1 MDENK
6 IIPASETNSEAL
18 DLKAKRRME
27 ATKARRNV
35 HTTVPHMV
43 SFFDSMSPEEKEAF
57 FKKEKKRSV
66 GVLRRRKIV
75 KTFLTG
81 IGLLIA
87 SAACFLAIVPIFFT
101 FLNSFM
107 TSEEIIKNYG
117 VIFQSL
123 SGHAEGGATYLKDS
137 PSLQLIPEQVSIK
150 QYLDLLLMSPTYL
163 FKFWNSILLVVP
175 IVAGQMAIACLASY
189 SFARYRKKRREV
201 LFFSYIILMLMPFQ
215 VTLVPNYMIAD
226 KLGILN
232 TPWAIILPGIFSTF
246 SIFLLTKYMR
256 QIPIAYIEA
265 AKLDGASEWQ
275 IFTRIALPT
284 CKSAICALTILLFID
299 YWNMVEQPLV
309 LLPDVNKQPLSVFL
323 SQINEAE
330 IGIAFAASSLYMIP
344 PLLIFLWGEEYLV
357 EGISRSGVK

>member
-1 MDENK
+1 MSENM
-6 IIPASETNSEAL
+6 TNPSNNRDA
-18 DLKAKRRME
+18 RRLA

-35 HTTVPHMV
+35 YTTVPKMT
-43 SFFDSMSPEEKEAF
+43 SFFESMSEAEREAF
-57 FKKEKKRSV
+57 FQKEKKRSTL
-66 GVLRRRKIV
+66 VLKRRKFVNRI
-75 KTFLTG
+75 LTG
-81 IGLLIA
+81 IGLLFA
-87 SAACFLAIVPIFFT
+87 CLAAFLALVPIFFT

-107 TSEEIIKNYG
+107 SSEEIISNYG

-123 SGHAEGGATYLKDS
+123 SGHNENGATYLS
-137 PSLQLIPEQVSIK
+137 TAPSLQLIPEQVSIS
-150 QYLDLLLMSPTYL
+150 QYLNLLLMSPTYL
-163 FKFWNSILLVVP
+163 LKFWNSLILVIP
-175 IVAGQMAIACLASY
+175 IVFGQMFVACLASY
-189 SFARYRKKRREV
+189 SFARYRRLRREI

-215 VTLVPNYMIAD
+215 VTLVPNYMISD

-232 TPWAIILPGIFSTF
+232 TQWAIILPGIFSTF

-256 QIPIAYIEA
+256 QIPSAYIEA

-309 LLPDVNKQPLSVFL
+309 LLTDPEKQPLSVFL